1 MATADARAIVEHLA
15 QPPWSRDL
23 SILELSQLPP
33 PQLLQLLVAA
43 LSKVHPKGEDQ
54 VRPPRRVPPARAA
67 GRLTRGRARPGARGR
82 RGGHG
87 QVRGGLPALLQVQVP
102 RPPVSAPP
110 SSS

>member
-43 LSKVHPKGEDQ
+43 LSKVHPKGADQ
-54 VRPPRRVPPARAA
+54 VRPALAGPRARAA
-67 GRLTRGRARPGARGR
+67 NWAG
-82 RGGHG
+82 
-87 QVRGGLPALLQVQVP
+87 
-102 RPPVSAPP
+102 
-110 SSS
+110 

>member
-54 VRPPRRVPPARAA
+54 VRPASPGPARAR
-67 GRLTRGRARPGARGR
+67 GELGGLTRGRARQAPADGVEAMAKYVVDFLRYCKYKFPG
-82 RGGHG
+82 H
-87 QVRGGLPALLQVQVP
+87 P
-102 RPPVSAPP
+102 
-110 SSS
+110 

>member
-54 VRPPRRVPPARAA
+54 VRPLAGSPP
-67 GRLTRGRARPGARGR
+67 RARPGG
-82 RGGHG
+82 
-87 QVRGGLPALLQVQVP
+87 
-102 RPPVSAPP
+102 
-110 SSS
+110 